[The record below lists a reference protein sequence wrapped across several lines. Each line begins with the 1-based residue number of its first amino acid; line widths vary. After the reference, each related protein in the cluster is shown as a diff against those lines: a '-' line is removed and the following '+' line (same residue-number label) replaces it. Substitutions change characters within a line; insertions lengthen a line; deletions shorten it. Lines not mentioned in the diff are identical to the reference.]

1 MFFAYDKND
10 RRVHIDKAVKGQDYF
25 CPCCGASLLQKK
37 TKFVNIIFS
46 FKRKP
51 FIHSSKGLEYDTVYL
66 MDVYDG
72 VLPTCM
78 PWESTRSKD
87 QYLEECRL
95 LYVGMTR
102 AKDKLF
108 ILSIDDKETSFIDEI
123 FSKQKGKANSRHAT
137 RAKSSGTNR
146 IPFQPSQK
154 PSQISPKRL
163 NEIKHINISSNQ
175 ELHRIQKGKTV
186 EERTENN
193 QEDSKDKQMRLGYE
207 EIKNRFTQQK
217 EPIFDSYGRRW
228 IKCRRCGEIKIEECF
243 TSYGG
248 PGEVNIGT
256 CSKCWKNERDL

>member
-1 MFFAYDKND
+1 
-10 RRVHIDKAVKGQDYF
+10 
-25 CPCCGASLLQKK
+25 
-37 TKFVNIIFS
+37 
-46 FKRKP
+46 
-51 FIHSSKGLEYDTVYL
+51 

-78 PWESTRSKD
+78 PWESARSKD

-95 LYVGMTR
+95 LYVGITR

-123 FSKQKGKANSRHAT
+123 LSKQKGKANSRHVK
-137 RAKSSGTNR
+137 RVKPSGTNR
-146 IPFQPSQK
+146 IPFQLSQK
-154 PSQISPKRL
+154 PSQMSPKRL
-163 NEIKHINISSNQ
+163 NEIKYVNIIPTNQ

-186 EERTENN
+186 EERTKND
-193 QEDSKDKQMRLGYE
+193 QEDSKETQMRFGYE